1 MRAFSCCWA
10 LLGSSLLACTTPEA
24 SQDGVVVDLAEPR
37 ATSSVDRSQ
46 EFGCIEFLRLT
57 LPNEVPPDMY
67 EVRLAANGREWRC
80 SFMLPYQYA
89 RVHRE
94 CFYHEYPGAKKCP
107 DYCAEHCTKGF
118 PVKDPPVCS
127 GDLHGDL
134 MIRNQ
139 LPVLILTEAPDSLEL
154 TMLRDGEV
162 VRKETIRPEYRLFAP
177 NPGAPPVCRQAGLD
191 LGGKKP

>member
-1 MRAFSCCWA
+1 
-10 LLGSSLLACTTPEA
+10 
-24 SQDGVVVDLAEPR
+24 VVVDLSEPR

-80 SFMLPYQYA
+80 AFMLPYQGN
-89 RVHRE
+89 RVHDE
-94 CFYHEYPGAKKCP
+94 CFYREFPGAKKCP

-118 PVKDPPVCS
+118 PKGDPPVCS
-127 GDLHGDL
+127 GDLQVDL
-134 MIRNQ
+134 MSQGPRTDDGWY
-139 LPVLILTEAPDSLEL
+139 LPTLFLTEVPDSLEL

-162 VRKETIRPEYRLFAP
+162 VRKETIRPEYRSFAP